1 MQAAPCTYMSPQQ
14 QVDAI
19 ICTRFR
25 FMRSL
30 QSAPPSWCQPGGS
43 LKSATVTFFQES
55 RSYLHP
61 VQGAPLHRGQAAGVV
76 EWDRATGV
84 NSAVPTGAIK
94 RSGQARRQAAG
105 KRR

>member
-1 MQAAPCTYMSPQQ
+1 MK
-14 QVDAI
+14 
-19 ICTRFR
+19 
-25 FMRSL
+25 SL

-43 LKSATVTFFQES
+43 LKSATVTFFHES

-61 VQGAPLHRGQAAGVV
+61 AQGARLRRGLVAGAV
-76 EWDRATGV
+76 ELYRATGV
-84 NSAVPTGAIK
+84 NSAVLTRAVK